1 MLGGGRVP
9 PVDLFSGSTMGSVR
23 NFLTAVALVATLFA
37 SAGPAFAEA
46 EGPDM
51 FRVAGIA
58 PGHSLVLRSGPGL
71 FYPVAGA
78 LPHNATG
85 VRNLG
90 CKGGLTFAEWQKA
103 SARER
108 AASAEKR
115 WCRVRR
121 SGVTGWAR
129 AKYLREEANDREHPH

>member
-1 MLGGGRVP
+1 MICDGRVP
-9 PVDLFSGSTMGSVR
+9 PVDLFSGSTMRSVR
-23 NFLTAVALVATLFA
+23 SFLTAAALVATLGA
-37 SAGPAFAEA
+37 YAGPAFAEA

-51 FRVAGIA
+51 FRVVGIA
-58 PGHSLVLRSGPGL
+58 PGHSLVLRTGPGL
-71 FYPVAGA
+71 LYPVAGA

-90 CKGGLTFAEWQKA
+90 CKGGLTYAEWLRA

-108 AASAEKR
+108 TASVEKR

-129 AKYLREEANDREHPH
+129 VKYLREEAGEHPR